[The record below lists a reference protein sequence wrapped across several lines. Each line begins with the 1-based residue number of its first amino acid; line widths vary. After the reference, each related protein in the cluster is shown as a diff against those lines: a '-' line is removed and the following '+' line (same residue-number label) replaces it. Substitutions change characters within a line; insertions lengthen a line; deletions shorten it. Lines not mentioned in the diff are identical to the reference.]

1 MIALRAKRK
10 EKQIYLSTCSW
21 DLYTTHALSIAFY
34 NKSST
39 KQRNSFV
46 SKMWVVAKNL
56 FTGLKISACHIKMF
70 YTDAS
75 IWRTCICCLQ
85 YHELCSVRIAPVW
98 YSLGSYNSEWNK
110 PISSLKNTTENNQI
124 HYNKWLSNS
133 LVQFVLFQ
141 KSSSSIVSVL
151 TTTPSASAVPRIS
164 DSRLPMFVNNSVR
177 WWI

>member
-75 IWRTCICCLQ
+75 
-85 YHELCSVRIAPVW
+85 VDPVW

-141 KSSSSIVSVL
+141 KSSSSIFSVL